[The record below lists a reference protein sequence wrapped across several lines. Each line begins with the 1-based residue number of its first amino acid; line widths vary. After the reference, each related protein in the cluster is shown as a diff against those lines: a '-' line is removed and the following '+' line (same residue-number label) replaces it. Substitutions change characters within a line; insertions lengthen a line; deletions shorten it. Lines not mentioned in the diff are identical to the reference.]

1 MGPGSRVSRD
11 FGQEG
16 GILGFSAEPPRMC
29 VATSRAKIGMVT
41 FGSKDRGDTKYPQV
55 SIDIWGDL
63 IYDHL

>member
-1 MGPGSRVSRD
+1 
-11 FGQEG
+11 
-16 GILGFSAEPPRMC
+16 MC